1 MTTTSFS
8 SDAEAKPL
16 VSEKLYLKTLPFNE
30 FERFLDSTY
39 AFLLA
44 RLAIAIFQ
52 STFSPINRLNCWVF
66 GLTRTAPFIYLFIEN
81 FSCLHSSRLNF
92 FVRIITFKSLNFPQ
106 KIQIL
111 TLFMY
116 VFFSVCC

>member
-52 STFSPINRLNCWVF
+52 STFSPINRLNWWVF